1 MSCEVPESFEMAS
14 ANKERFQ
21 DALVRTHWDEA
32 AALLQLF
39 SPDDAAA
46 ILHALSFEQQ
56 QRLFRRIPLD
66 TAAILLPRFLVA
78 IIYRFEPVSSP
89 PR

>member
-21 DALVRTHWDEA
+21 DALARTQSDDA

-46 ILHALSFEQQ
+46 ILHALSF
-56 QRLFRRIPLD
+56 
-66 TAAILLPRFLVA
+66 
-78 IIYRFEPVSSP
+78 
-89 PR
+89 